1 MGKRGASMSLS
12 SENIQST
19 GNRKWGVLAVIS
31 FSLFMILLD
40 VTIVNIALPHIMT
53 AFNIGLSSIE
63 WVFNVYVLVFAALLL
78 TLGKLGDLFGRKS
91 LFLVGLGIF
100 TLASLGCSLAP
111 SFSLL
116 LVFRGIQAVGGAAMM
131 PATLS
136 ILNVEF
142 SKSQRGLAL
151 GIWGAVAGAANALG
165 PIIGGSLVDATSWR
179 YIFIINIPIGIF
191 AFIAALLIVKNST
204 DSSTNRHIDIPG
216 VIVVSSAL
224 FCLTFGL
231 VEGQKY
237 GWSSLTILSLFAVAV
252 VSFIAF
258 ILIELRIK
266 SPLAQL
272 RLFRNRTFSAGNF
285 IGMMQSFGLIGV
297 IFLLVLFLQIVL
309 GFNAL
314 KAGLT
319 LLPLPLAIILVAPF
333 AGRFTDKIGGRW
345 ILFVGTIIT
354 ALGIYLMSDLSG
366 VTDWTRL
373 ALPLAMSGIGMGL
386 VMAPTTTVVMA
397 STPVQQS
404 GMGAGILST
413 TRQIGSVLG
422 LSVLGAVL
430 QNQLV
435 SNVSQALAK
444 TSSIPD
450 SLRIQIVAG
459 LQSGGIGVGGINI
472 PMTIPDT
479 LKTQLITIFRDQF
492 AHSLS
497 TTMKVAIIG
506 ILCGTI
512 MSMLVSSHIKHKK
525 TLIE

>member
-1 MGKRGASMSLS
+1 
-12 SENIQST
+12 
-19 GNRKWGVLAVIS
+19 
-31 FSLFMILLD
+31 
-40 VTIVNIALPHIMT
+40 
-53 AFNIGLSSIE
+53 
-63 WVFNVYVLVFAALLL
+63 
-78 TLGKLGDLFGRKS
+78 
-91 LFLVGLGIF
+91 LGIF

-111 SFSLL
+111 NFNTL

-179 YIFIINIPIGIF
+179 YIFVINIPIGIF
-191 AFIAALLIVKNST
+191 AFIAALLVVRNSV
-204 DSSTNRHIDIPG
+204 DSSTDRHIDIPG
-216 VIVVSSAL
+216 VVVISLAL
-224 FCLTFGL
+224 FCLTFAL

-237 GWSSLTILSLFAVAV
+237 GWTSLAILAFFAIALI
-252 VSFIAF
+252 SFIAF
-258 ILIELRIK
+258 VFIELRVK

-272 RLFRNRTFSAGNF
+272 RLFRDRTFSAGNF

-319 LLPLPLAIILVAPF
+319 LLPLPLAIIIVAPF

-345 ILFVGTIIT
+345 ILFAGTLIT
-354 ALGIYLMSDLSG
+354 ALGIYLMSDLTG
-366 VTDWTRL
+366 VTDWTSL
-373 ALPLAMSGIGMGL
+373 VLPLALSGIGMGL

-435 SNVSQALAK
+435 TNISHALGK
-444 TSSIPD
+444 IPTIPQVIRD
-450 SLRIQIVAG
+450 QIVNG
-459 LQSGGIGVGGINI
+459 IQSGGIGAGGINI
-472 PMTIPDT
+472 PATIPDT
-479 LKTQLITIFRDQF
+479 VKAQMVTLFKDQF

-512 MSMLVSSHIKHKK
+512 TSILVSSHISAKK
-525 TLIE
+525 SS